1 MKSMLLVNGINLGL
15 LIGLLILYIVLG
27 YPLWF
32 LLVFGLWLAYM
43 VICNIYLLKSGDLK
57 QKLIQADS
65 REEFR
70 GYVKAICNT
79 LDSVEFYRKEFKKY
93 AKNGNVWQTFI
104 TLDKK
109 AYQNAER
116 AYQWIK
122 SYNYLAMPSQ
132 EYIIRI
138 AENSYQIT
146 QNLAR
151 MNDLL
156 IKATDSSETVNMS
169 NANEFIAELKKS
181 LEDWKYE

>member
-1 MKSMLLVNGINLGL
+1 MKSILLVNGINMGL
-15 LIGLLILYIVLG
+15 HIGLLILYIVLG
-27 YPLWF
+27 FPMWF
-32 LLVFGLWLAYM
+32 LFVFAIWIAYM
-43 VICNIYLLKSGDLK
+43 VICNIFLLKVGDIR
-57 QKLIQADS
+57 QRLIEADS
-65 REEFR
+65 REEFK

-79 LDSVEFYRKEFKKY
+79 IDSVEFYRKEFKKY
-93 AKNGNVWQTFI
+93 AKNGDVRQTFI

-146 QNLAR
+146 QSLAR

-156 IKATDSSETVNMS
+156 IKATDGSETVDIS